1 MLGDIAVNG
10 IYDRAQEDRMIN
22 RLIESRMAGIISTVT
37 LQPESLTLLA
47 KWDIPVV
54 FVDSPPC
61 GEHNFPSVTTDNY
74 HASLLVGNHLAQ
86 YDYKNW
92 LLLIYPDRWTTRFE
106 RERGIREAAERC
118 GATLGVVE
126 TENDAQS
133 AADKLSQYL
142 DRQKALPDVLIA
154 GNNPILLGSLKQLQ
168 QRQIAIPE
176 DMALIAYDEFD
187 WAPLLN
193 PPLTVLNEN
202 SEEIGR
208 QSAEMLIQLI
218 NLEGKGEINTQ
229 RKVPAELVIRQSC
242 GCKKTHNN

>member
-1 MLGDIAVNG
+1 M
-10 IYDRAQEDRMIN
+10 
-22 RLIESRMAGIISTVT
+22 
-37 LQPESLTLLA
+37 
-47 KWDIPVV
+47 V
-54 FVDSPPC
+54 FVDSPPR

-86 YDYKNW
+86 HGYKNW

-106 RERGIREAAERC
+106 RERGIREAAEQC
-118 GATLGVVE
+118 GATLEVLE

-133 AADKLSQYL
+133 ASEKLSQYL
-142 DRQKALPDVLIA
+142 ARGEALPDVLIA
-154 GNNPILLGSLKQLQ
+154 GNNPILLGSLNQLQ
-168 QRQIAIPE
+168 QRQIAIPG

-208 QSAEMLIQLI
+208 QAAEMLIRLI
-218 NLEGKGEINTQ
+218 NQEGKGEIETQ
-229 RKVPAELVIRQSC
+229 LKVPAELVIRQSC
-242 GCKKTHNN
+242 GCRKAHNA